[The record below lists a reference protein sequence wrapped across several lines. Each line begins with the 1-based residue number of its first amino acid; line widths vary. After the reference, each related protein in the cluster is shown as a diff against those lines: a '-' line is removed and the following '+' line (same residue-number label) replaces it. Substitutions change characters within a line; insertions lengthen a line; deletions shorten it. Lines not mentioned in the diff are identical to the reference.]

1 MKGGWVKSDLL
12 RCDPLQVGCREV
24 CYWMIRGLCLVMYML
39 IWLCSSNVAY
49 ATMYLLKTNILIM
62 LLLPSSY
69 VCYAAKASNMN

>member
-12 RCDPLQVGCREV
+12 RCDLLQVGCREV

-49 ATMYLLKTNILIM
+49 ATMYLLETGILIM
-62 LLLPSSY
+62 LLLPLCY
-69 VCYAAKASNMN
+69 VCYEDKTSNTC